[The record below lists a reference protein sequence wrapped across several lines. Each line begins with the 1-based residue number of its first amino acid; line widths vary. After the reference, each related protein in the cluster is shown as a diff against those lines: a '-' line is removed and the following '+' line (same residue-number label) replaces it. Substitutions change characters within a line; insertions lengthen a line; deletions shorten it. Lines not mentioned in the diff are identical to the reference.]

1 MKNNITLFDP
11 IQVGDLHLPNRMFM
25 APLTR
30 LRGTVDNLAT
40 PIMADYYAQR
50 ASAGL
55 IISESIAVDPLG
67 VGYHNVPGLW
77 NHRQIQ
83 SWRPAADAVHK
94 AGGHIFAQLWHA
106 GRASDPSLLN
116 GELPV
121 GPSAIP
127 ATGTV
132 SLLRPVRAFVTPRA
146 LETSEVKS
154 IISTFKS
161 AANNAIEAGFDGVEL
176 QAANGY
182 LLDQFLQDSSNLRR
196 DEYGGSIENRARL
209 LLECTDAA
217 ISVYGAGRVA
227 VHLSPRG
234 SSNGVTDSDPEA
246 TFGYVARELGKRNIA
261 FLAAREKV
269 AVDHHGFSLRR
280 EFGGVYVANEA
291 NDQRGA
297 QELLANGK
305 ADAVAFGTLFIAN
318 PDLPQRFAEGAPL
331 NEADSASFY
340 TQGPIGY
347 TDYPM
352 LNCVASTYRE

>member
-83 SWRPAADAVHK
+83 SWRPATDAVHK

-217 ISVYGAGRVA
+217 ISVYGAGSFA
-227 VHLSPRG
+227 VRLLPCG

-246 TFGYVARELGKRNIA
+246 TFGYVATELGRRKLA
-261 FLAAREKV
+261 FLATREQ
-269 AVDHHGFSLRR
+269 AGAENRTLSLKR
-280 EFGGVYVANEA
+280 EFGGVYV
-291 NDQRGA
+291 
-297 QELLANGK
+297 
-305 ADAVAFGTLFIAN
+305 N
-318 PDLPQRFAEGAPL
+318 PYSQD
-331 NEADSASFY
+331 
-340 TQGPIGY
+340 
-347 TDYPM
+347 
-352 LNCVASTYRE
+352 

>member
-1 MKNNITLFDP
+1 MNNSITLFDP
-11 IQVGDLHLPNRMFM
+11 IHVGDLHLPNRIFM

-30 LRGTVDNLAT
+30 LRGTLDNLAT

-55 IISESIAVDPLG
+55 IISESIAVHPLG
-67 VGYHNVPGLW
+67 VGYRNVPGLW
-77 NHRQIQ
+77 NQRQIQ
-83 SWRPAADAVHK
+83 SWQPITDAVHK
-94 AGGHIFAQLWHA
+94 AGGHIYAQLWHA

-116 GELPV
+116 GERPV
-121 GPSAIP
+121 GPSAVP

-146 LETSEVKS
+146 LETSEVTS

-161 AANNAIEAGFDGVEL
+161 ATKNALEAGFDGVEL

-182 LLDQFLQDSSNLRR
+182 HLDQFLQDSSNLRR

-217 ISVYGAGRVA
+217 ISIYGAGGVA

-246 TFGYVARELGKRNIA
+246 TFGYVAKELGRRNIA

-269 AVDHHGFSLRR
+269 SADHRDFSLRS
-280 EFGGVYVANEA
+280 EFGGVYVANGA
-291 NDQRGA
+291 DDQRGA
-297 QELLANGK
+297 QELLDKGE

-318 PDLPQRFAEGAPL
+318 PDLPRRFAEGTLL
-331 NEADSASFY
+331 NEPDPASFY
-340 TQGPIGY
+340 TPGPIGY

-352 LNCVASTYRE
+352 LCCESSIYLG